1 MTATEFNATLQALG
15 WKQSDFCRRVE
26 VNKSTASRWG
36 QEGPPAWVEHY
47 LGMVLSIEA
56 LHRQYVRPAKPAPLP
71 VPMGV
76 DEENAGPLPKSTRAA
91 KALRLAAKLGQ
102 E

>member
-1 MTATEFNATLQALG
+1 MTGDDYRKALKALD
-15 WKQSDFCRRVE
+15 WKQSDLCRRIE
-26 VNKSTASRWG
+26 VSKNTASRWG
-36 QEGPPAWVEHY
+36 QDGPPAWVEHY

-71 VPMGV
+71 APMGS
-76 DEENAGPLPKSTRAA
+76 DEENAGPLPKGTRVAEA
-91 KALRLAAKLGQ
+91 VRLAAKLGQ